1 MLVAYLPLLLPAIV
15 ALAAWP
21 VARHVTPGLATWLLT
36 ASSVVLAGATG
47 AALGVL
53 ALAGALRVP
62 VVASIGH
69 MSARALRQGD
79 PTGSIPVA
87 LVAGLIL
94 AVAFAAAL
102 RAAWRRAR
110 ALAAAGHAAACLPE
124 EGLAVVDDET
134 ADAYAVPGLTGRQGR
149 VVVST
154 GMLAALDAAQ
164 RRALLAHERAH
175 LAGRHH
181 LFLAAAH
188 LAASAN
194 PLLRP
199 VERAVAYTVERWA
212 DERAAAVTGDRRVT
226 ALAVGKAALA
236 KARRPPVGG
245 GAEPANGSFIGLGPG
260 PGRGPGSRGEGAA
273 PGAVLAVDGHAGSRG
288 PTGGRRGHPARRVHG
303 ARREARLSGAGPVPR
318 RVAALLDPP
327 PRLWLRGRLILAAA
341 VAAIAVVSV
350 ASTGLAAADLHHVI
364 EIAQAAA
371 PGHLEAP

>member
-1 MLVAYLPLLLPAIV
+1 MLAAYLPLLLPAMV
-15 ALAAWP
+15 AIAAWP
-21 VARHVTPGLATWLLT
+21 AARHLTPGFATWLLT

-53 ALAGALRVP
+53 ALAGALRIP

-69 MSARALRQGD
+69 LSARELRQAD
-79 PTGSIPVA
+79 PASSVPVA
-87 LVAGLIL
+87 VVAGLIL

-110 ALAAAGHAAACLPE
+110 ALVAASHAAACLPQ

-134 ADAYAVPGLTGRQGR
+134 ADAFAVPGLTGRQGR

-154 GMLAALDAAQ
+154 GMLAALDPVQ

-199 VERAVAYTVERWA
+199 VERAVAYTIERWA
-212 DERAAAVTGDRRVT
+212 DERAAAVTGDRRAT

-236 KARRPPVGG
+236 KARKPGTGG
-245 GAEPANGSFIGLGPG
+245 TASGHGGFTGLGPA
-260 PGRGPGSRGEGAA
+260 RGASSRGEGVTS
-273 PGAVLAVDGHAGSRG
+273 GAVLAIDGHAG
-288 PTGGRRGHPARRVHG
+288 PRGHRGVRVAG
-303 ARREARLSGAGPVPR
+303 LSGAGPVPR

-327 PRLWLRGRLILAAA
+327 PRLWPRGRLILAAA
-341 VAAIAVVSV
+341 VAAIAVASV

-364 EIAQAAA
+364 EIAQVAV